1 MDEQNIL
8 PDKGR
13 KKYFA
18 RQRSHEH
25 YILSQIQLAP
35 NLEMQLIVSGKNNFL
50 LVVGKSVKTLTK
62 K

>member
-50 LVVGKSVKTLTK
+50 VASCR
-62 K
+62 